1 MFGQVI
7 ALSPCLLGTCY
18 KASGLYPA
26 WQELS
31 RLVFG
36 KPVLISSSHR
46 FAAGSAKVARVD
58 WGVLCRCLLYLLGD
72 DDDDQIPNRL

>member
-1 MFGQVI
+1 M
-7 ALSPCLLGTCY
+7 
-18 KASGLYPA
+18 YPA
-26 WQELS
+26 LQELYGP
-31 RLVFG
+31 VFG
-36 KPVLISSSHR
+36 KRVLISPSHR